1 MRNNWFAFPGI
12 FIHLA
17 LVPMKRLMFFL
28 ALISSLIISGCQPE
42 VEIPALETL
51 NLVRIGL
58 PINYRD
64 HYSPLLLN
72 CMNTL
77 PGISLQINTYTY
89 TDTFPDPEEYQLII
103 WQGAPSQHPDINLDN
118 FTLVKLDSDELVVIG
133 SIQNQLSSISI
144 TDLRSIFAGN
154 IQDWSGLPGSGISG
168 QIDLWNYYGAHPL
181 RIVFEDAIG
190 SSLPVTTS
198 ARIIP
203 SQVEA
208 VLKVEENPASLSYIG
223 KSYLNQNVRIIPIT
237 GISEPPNLP
246 VFAINHKDKEKI
258 ISPLVDCLLNSNNQ

>member
-17 LVPMKRLMFFL
+17 LVPMKRLIFFL

-77 PGISLQINTYTY
+77 PGISLQINTYS
-89 TDTFPDPEEYQLII
+89 DTFPDPEEYQLII
-103 WQGAPSQHPDINLDN
+103 WQGTPAQHPDINLDN

-168 QIDLWNYYGAHPL
+168 QIDLWNYYDAHPL

>member
-1 MRNNWFAFPGI
+1 LRNSWFAFPGI
-12 FIHLA
+12 FIHIA
-17 LVPMKRLMFFL
+17 LVPMKRLIFFL

-42 VEIPALETL
+42 VEIPALETI

-72 CMNTL
+72 CMNSF
-77 PGISLQINTYTY
+77 PGISLQINTYS
-89 TDTFPDPEEYQLII
+89 DTFPDPEEYQLII
-103 WQGAPSQHPDINLDN
+103 WQGTPAQHPDINLDN
-118 FTLVKLDSDELVVIG
+118 FTLVKLDGDELVVIG
-133 SIQNQLSSISI
+133 SIQNQLSSITI

-154 IQDWSGLPGSGISG
+154 IQDWSGLPDSGISG
-168 QIDLWNYYGAHPL
+168 QIYLWNYYDAHPL
-181 RIVFEDAIG
+181 RRVFEYAIV

-223 KSYLNQNVRIIPIT
+223 KSYLNQNVRIIPII

-246 VFAINHKDKEKI
+246 VFAINHKDEEKI
-258 ISPLVDCLLNSNNQ
+258 ISPIVDCLLNSSNQ

>member
-1 MRNNWFAFPGI
+1 LRNSRFAFPGI
-12 FIHLA
+12 FIRLA

-28 ALISSLIISGCQPE
+28 VLISSLVISGCQPE

-77 PGISLQINTYTY
+77 PGVSLQIDTYS
-89 TDTFPDPEEYQLII
+89 DTFPDPEVYQLII
-103 WQGAPSQHPDINLDN
+103 WQGTPTQHPDINLDN
-118 FTLVKLDSDELVVIG
+118 FTLVKLDSDELVMVG

-144 TDLRSIFAGN
+144 TDLRSVFAGN
-154 IQDWSGLPGSGISG
+154 IQDWSALPGSGISG
-168 QIDLWNYYGAHPL
+168 QIDLWNYYDAHPL
-181 RIVFEDAIG
+181 RIAFEDAIG

-208 VLKVEENPASLSYIG
+208 VLKVGENPASLSYIG
-223 KSYLNQNVRIIPIT
+223 KSYLNQNVRIIPII
-237 GISEPPNLP
+237 GISEPPSLT
-246 VFAINHKDKEKI
+246 VFTINHKDGEKI
-258 ISPLVDCLLNSNNQ
+258 ISPIVDCLLNSNNQ